1 MSNDDRDDSPRTPPG
16 PTEPPEPPQPLLGRR
31 TATAALGALAG
42 AALAGCAD
50 DEATSTAGSSG
61 SGGGGSATGGGGS
74 TSTSGSSTGGSPTA
88 TTGSSTASGEGGGG
102 EGGRGEGGEG
112 EGGNGTGGDGGE
124 ACTRTSDLTP
134 AQLLAGIDT
143 IVVLCMENRSF
154 DHYLGA
160 LTLVEG
166 RSDVDGLTGDESNL
180 DGQGGSVP
188 VYLLENFQPF
198 DPPHGWEE
206 VHAQWN
212 GGANDGFVYQHMIR
226 CDAEGEVCGPEVM
239 GYHVRDQL
247 PITYA
252 LADAGAVCDRFFC
265 SVLGPTWPNRFYLHG
280 GTSGGEKGNFPTT
293 SFDTIFTLCEDAGL
307 SFNNF
312 YHDIPWRAGAYLGF
326 SGNTGVEEF
335 FERASQGTLPNV
347 SIIDPQFFG
356 DGANDDHPDHHV
368 FLGQA
373 LIAAV
378 YQALAQSPQWGRC
391 LFILTYDEHGGFYDH
406 VPPPEAPDEEPE
418 FQQMGFRVPTIVC
431 GPFVRRG
438 CAVSTVFDHTS
449 IIKTI
454 ATRWGL
460 PNLSERMAAAND
472 MSSCIDPGALD
483 NPRPPTRLPAVP
495 VVMSAV
501 FGRTPKDAV
510 PHDHKEMWEAAESG
524 RIPPWQDRRADG
536 DRIALH
542 VLEEGERLGVVRLI
556 R

>member
-1 MSNDDRDDSPRTPPG
+1 MSTDDRDDSLSPND
-16 PTEPPEPPQPLLGRR
+16 PQRVGRR
-31 TATAALGALAG
+31 TATGALGAMAG
-42 AALAGCAD
+42 AALVGCAD
-50 DEATSTAGSSG
+50 DEATTSSTGGGDASSTG
-61 SGGGGSATGGGGS
+61 SGGGDASGS
-74 TSTSGSSTGGSPTA
+74 TSGQGSTGSPSPST
-88 TTGSSTASGEGGGG
+88 TTGSAGEGGGG
-102 EGGRGEGGEG
+102 QGGDGQGGEGG
-112 EGGNGTGGDGGE
+112 TSGD

-143 IVVLCMENRSF
+143 VVVLCMENRSF

-160 LTLVEG
+160 LTLLEG

-188 VYLLENFQPF
+188 VYLLENFTPE
-198 DPPHGWEE
+198 DPPHEWEE

-212 GGANDGFVYQHMIR
+212 GGANDGFVFQHS
-226 CDAEGEVCGPEVM
+226 GPEVM

-252 LADAGAVCDRFFC
+252 LADAGAVCDAYFC

-280 GTSGGEKGNFPTT
+280 GTSEGIQGNSPTF
-293 SFDTIFTLCEDAGL
+293 SFDTIFTLLEDAGL

-312 YHDIPWRAGAYLGF
+312 YHDIPWRAGAYAGF

-335 FERASQGTLPNV
+335 FERASMGTLPNV

-378 YQALAQSPQWGRC
+378 YEALAQSPQWGRC

-406 VPPPEAPDEEPE
+406 VPPPAAADEEAD
-418 FQQMGFRVPTIVC
+418 FQQMGFRVPTIVA

-449 IIKTI
+449 ILKTI
-454 ATRWGL
+454 AVRWGL
-460 PNLSERMAAAND
+460 PNLSERMAGAND
-472 MSSCIDPGALD
+472 LSSCIDPGSLAD
-483 NPRPPTRLPAVP
+483 PRPPARLPAVP
-495 VVMSAV
+495 VILSDV
-501 FGRTPKDAV
+501 FGRTAKGAIPA
-510 PHDHKEMWEAAESG
+510 DHKEMWEAAESG

-536 DRIALH
+536 DRIAMH
-542 VLEEGERLGVVRLI
+542 VLEVAERLGAVRLI